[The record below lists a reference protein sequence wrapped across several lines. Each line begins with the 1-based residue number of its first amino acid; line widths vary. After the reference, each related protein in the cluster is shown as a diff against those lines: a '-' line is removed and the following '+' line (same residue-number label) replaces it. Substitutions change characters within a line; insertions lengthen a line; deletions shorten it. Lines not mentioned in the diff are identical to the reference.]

1 MKPAKH
7 NRFTSAQRI
16 EVQHRV
22 TGMKVTLF
30 DNDNPNKPMTYLVD
44 KQPDKNKPLETVE
57 DNSCKCAVS

>member
-22 TGMKVTLF
+22 TGTKVTLF
-30 DNDNPNKPMTYLVD
+30 DNDNPNRPMTYIVD
-44 KQPDKNKPLETVE
+44 KQPDKHKNIEQE
-57 DNSCKCAVS
+57 DNSCKCTVS